1 MISIYNY
8 VNEKLTLCHY
18 VNEKL
23 TLNNQSKLQ
32 KKWSIEDAK
41 EGDIIMVSADNE
53 DMHKIIFIFKCIF
66 KSDWDEEGDVVGLY
80 AYYNY
85 NDDRIEI
92 LDEDNESHIGEVDN
106 YINGT
111 YKNRLATDEEKK
123 LFFNKLNKQ
132 GFRWNENKKEIE
144 KIKK

>member
-1 MISIYNY
+1 MISIYNFI
-8 VNEKLTLCHY
+8 NEKL
-18 VNEKL
+18 K
-23 TLNNQSKLQ
+23 LNNQSKLQ
-32 KKWSIEDAK
+32 KKWSIKDAK
-41 EGDIIMVSADNE
+41 EGDLIMVSAGEE
-53 DMHKIIFIFKCIF
+53 DLHKTLFLFKRIF
-66 KSDWDEEGDVVGLY
+66 KSKLG
-80 AYYNY
+80 
-85 NDDRIEI
+85 NDDIIEI